1 MPEPGTRVSDAVAG
15 CRVERIRYDE
25 QARGGACRA
34 GSIAEPQRVTEIR
47 SARGHAGDELTRYVH
62 M

>member
-1 MPEPGTRVSDAVAG
+1 VPEPDTRVSDAVAG

-47 SARGHAGDELTRYVH
+47 SARGNAGDELTGYVH

>member
-15 CRVERIRYDE
+15 RRVERIRYDE
-25 QARGGACRA
+25 QARARA
-34 GSIAEPQRVTEIR
+34 RRANGITEPQRVTEIR
-47 SARGHAGDELTRYVH
+47 SARGHAGDELSRYVH

>member
-1 MPEPGTRVSDAVAG
+1 MAEPGTRVTDAVPG
-15 CRVERIRYDE
+15 RRVKRIRYDE

-34 GSIAEPQRVTEIR
+34 HSVAEPQRVTEIR